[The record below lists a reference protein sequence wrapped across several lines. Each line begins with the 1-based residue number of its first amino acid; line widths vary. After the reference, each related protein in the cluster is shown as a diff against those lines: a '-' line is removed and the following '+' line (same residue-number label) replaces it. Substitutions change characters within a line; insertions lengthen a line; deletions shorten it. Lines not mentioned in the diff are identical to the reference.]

1 VLAAQ
6 PERVAAK
13 QLAAQRASADKLL
26 HEVSGRK
33 FRRVFGASGRGATSA
48 AEEERPIDAPESTA
62 EAAARDGEGDSDDD
76 DRIYDDSHG
85 EWDDGWSCSETWP
98 VPRYWN
104 IRGSCWLAV
113 SVQLLLCC
121 ANLNPIYTIGG
132 PPSLVGLVYKAAGA
146 DPTADLVQ
154 LRALLVA
161 AEVMPAVEVDGQQ
174 DATRC
179 LLAMLNLAP
188 GGGGLR
194 RGLGDLSGLAAACA
208 FQVWKEYTSVDAP
221 CVHRP
226 DCGVRYAVV
235 DLILPVAVSTGGVV
249 TVEALIADFLRPSG
263 ASEVDTWTCE
273 QCKLVHKYQPTFSIG
288 PAFAPALAPDPN
300 AAPAAPPLLFVEFGR
315 VTGVL
320 GVKSM
325 RAVDLAETI
334 IVPITGAD
342 GVSRPV
348 AYKLLWVLVHTAE
361 TSGAGHYV
369 LFVLVGGRWW
379 SIDDLD
385 RHSRPRPWPSLGAV
399 LFGDFTKFA
408 VSQLVAAAGYE
419 RIPAAA
425 AAAEPALR
433 HGDSA
438 AAATAS
444 PPTTA
449 PATARSLDAPTAAA
463 TPPSA
468 AAATPTPTPTASA
481 PAELASEV
489 RSAFPSPHTCA
500 HPHT

>member
-1 VLAAQ
+1 
-6 PERVAAK
+6 
-13 QLAAQRASADKLL
+13 
-26 HEVSGRK
+26 
-33 FRRVFGASGRGATSA
+33 
-48 AEEERPIDAPESTA
+48 
-62 EAAARDGEGDSDDD
+62 
-76 DRIYDDSHG
+76 
-85 EWDDGWSCSETWP
+85 
-98 VPRYWN
+98 
-104 IRGSCWLAV
+104 
-113 SVQLLLCC
+113 
-121 ANLNPIYTIGG
+121 
-132 PPSLVGLVYKAAGA
+132 
-146 DPTADLVQ
+146 
-154 LRALLVA
+154 
-161 AEVMPAVEVDGQQ
+161 
-174 DATRC
+174 
-179 LLAMLNLAP
+179 
-188 GGGGLR
+188 
-194 RGLGDLSGLAAACA
+194 
-208 FQVWKEYTSVDAP
+208 
-221 CVHRP
+221 
-226 DCGVRYAVV
+226 VRYAVV
-235 DLILPVAVSTGGVV
+235 DLILAVAVSTGGVV

-263 ASEVDTWTCE
+263 ASEAVTWTCE
-273 QCKLVHKYQPTFSIG
+273 QCNFVHNYQPTFSIG
-288 PAFAPALAPDPN
+288 PAFAPAQAPDPN

-315 VTGVL
+315 VTGGL
-320 GVKSM
+320 GFKSL
-325 RAVDLAETI
+325 REVDLAETI

-419 RIPAAA
+419 RIPGAA

-449 PATARSLDAPTAAA
+449 PATATDAPAEEKAASPTAAAPSLDAPTAAA

-468 AAATPTPTPTASA
+468 AAATPTPTPTVSA